1 MGKLFFLT
9 AITAFIIISCS
20 SEPRYVVE
28 GKLEGVNDGM
38 VYLQKHES
46 GQFVIVDSAF
56 VDDGAFEI
64 TGGSVDYPDIYYL
77 TVENK
82 RGYLD
87 FFLENSRI
95 SVKGHAD
102 SLYKAV
108 AQGSFTQDEYDE
120 YNNGLEPL
128 YERNIALFNE
138 ISNARQQGDTLKLPE
153 LEAERSLL
161 FEEITEYNLEYVRSH
176 PESYITPHI
185 LNSQTYDLT
194 IEEIESYVELLD
206 PKLFGTEVIINLKD
220 RIEKRKKVAIGEMA
234 PDFTLNDTVGNPLSL
249 YDVVGSGLL
258 LVDFWAAWCGPCRQ
272 ENHNL
277 VNVYN
282 DFHDKGFDVLGVSLD
297 RDRDDWLKAIKE
309 DSLVW
314 THISDL
320 QYFQNEAAQLYAV
333 TAIPANFLLNSEG
346 KILATN
352 IRGPELRRTVAEKL
366 GE

>member
-1 MGKLFFLT
+1 MEKLFFLT
-9 AITAFIIISCS
+9 AITAFIVSCS

-28 GKLEGVNDGM
+28 GELEGVNDGM
-38 VYLQKHES
+38 VYLQKLES
-46 GQFVIVDSAF
+46 GKFVIVDSAF

-108 AQGSFTQDEYDE
+108 AEGSSAQDEYHE
-120 YNNGLEPL
+120 YNNGLEPF

-138 ISNARQQGDTLKLPE
+138 ISNARQEGDTLKLPE
-153 LEAERSLL
+153 LEAERNLL

-176 PESYITPHI
+176 PESYVTPHI
-185 LNSQTYDLT
+185 LNSQTYDMS
-194 IEEIESYVELLD
+194 IKEIEAYIELLD
-206 PKLFGTEVIINLKD
+206 PKLFGTEIIIDLKN

-234 PDFTLNDTVGNPLSL
+234 PDFTLNDTEGKPISL
-249 YDVVGSGLL
+249 YDVVGSELL

-272 ENHNL
+272 ENPKL

-282 DFHDKGFDVLGVSLD
+282 EFRDKGFDILGVSLD

-314 THISDL
+314 THVSDL
-320 QYFQNEAAQLYAV
+320 QYFQSEAAQLYAV
-333 TAIPANFLLNSEG
+333 TAIPANFLLDSEG

-352 IRGPELRRTVAEKL
+352 LRGSELRRTVAEKL